1 MSEISSSEAVGF
13 SRSAFRRWP
22 DTVDSTTCAL
32 PLVMWAAVGLV
43 AFYALTIAY
52 GVISEYALTTDGARL
67 SVKLLDD
74 NWIRDGVQIEPV
86 H

>member
-1 MSEISSSEAVGF
+1 
-13 SRSAFRRWP
+13 
-22 DTVDSTTCAL
+22 
-32 PLVMWAAVGLV
+32 MWAAVGLV